1 MSGKRPLP
9 QHTSALARWMRP
21 ALSLILLVCALWSV
35 PHRADAQAGDITVN
49 VESLETSDLPTFRV
63 RVSVRDQNGVPIQ
76 DLAPEHFEI
85 VEDGAATSVPTTVEA
100 ETNPRAQVSL
110 ALVIDLYRTLR
121 GEPIE
126 AAQDATRDLLTD
138 LLDEPTDPDRAAFVG
153 VRQGVST
160 DPVEID
166 EAYEV
171 PFTNDRN
178 QLLNVINFLHERIQT
193 TGPGT
198 PLYDAV
204 IKGIRMAEA
213 SEPVAHRAVI
223 VMTDGEDRGSV
234 NTDSD
239 TIQRASSARTPVF
252 TVGLSNS
259 ALDEAYLRRLAEN
272 SGGAYQ
278 TAETPDDFTSLFSNV
293 LSTLR
298 TQYVLTYESGLPED
312 GQAHSIL
319 VRVRTPTQ
327 LEGFQE
333 YRVTMPQGTGTEDQG
348 ETASTP
354 AAPTAEPAAET
365 EPVPEQEEEE
375 GGVAGVM
382 DWIQDNLL
390 LAGLAVGAVALL
402 FIALVIVVLIV
413 MRRRRAEAEQ
423 AFSPL
428 EPPSY
433 PGSDDFG
440 FDVAPLGGSV
450 DSVDAAFTFGESEP
464 QAGATVMDDELGY
477 GRPPAAAYGA
487 PPASPPAFPQ
497 QAGQPALQAS
507 SEDRTRILR
516 HSPKMSTVGLLI
528 DRENPEIRL
537 DVAKP
542 VVTVGRSQESDLRID
557 HNTISRQH
565 AVMKMEEGQFRL
577 YDMGSTNGTFVND
590 QRLREPA
597 VLEDGAMVRFG
608 EKSFVF
614 KAISLEA

>member
-1 MSGKRPLP
+1 MFRKRPFP
-9 QHTSALARWMRP
+9 HHTSALATWMRP
-21 ALSLILLVCALWSV
+21 AVSLVLLVCALWCA
-35 PHRADAQAGDITVN
+35 PPRADAQTGDITVN
-49 VESLETSDLPTFRV
+49 VEDLETSDLPTLQV

-76 DLAPEHFEI
+76 DLTPEHFEI

-126 AAQDATRDLLTD
+126 AAQEATRNLLTE
-138 LLDEPTDPDRAAFVG
+138 LLDEPNDPDRAAFIG
-153 VRQGVST
+153 VRQGLST
-160 DPVEID
+160 DPAEID

-171 PFTNDRN
+171 RFTNDRN

-239 TIQRASSARTPVF
+239 TIQRASSAHTPVF

-259 ALDEAYLRRLAEN
+259 GLDEAYLKRLAEN

-278 TAETPDDFTSLFSNV
+278 TAETPDDFSSLFSNV

-298 TQYVLTYESGLPED
+298 TQYVLTYESGLPQD
-312 GQAHSIL
+312 GQPHSIL
-319 VRVRTPTQ
+319 VRVRTATQ

-333 YRVTMPQGTGTEDQG
+333 YRVTMPQG
-348 ETASTP
+348 ASTEGQDETGSTP
-354 AAPTAEPAAET
+354 VASTAEPDVET
-365 EPVPEQEEEE
+365 EPAPEEEDEE
-375 GGVAGVM
+375 GGVAGTM

-390 LAGLAVGAVALL
+390 LAGLAVGALALL

-413 MRRRRAEAEQ
+413 MRRKRAGAEE

-433 PGSDDFG
+433 HGPDDFG
-440 FDVAPLGGSV
+440 FDVAPLGESRESGG
-450 DSVDAAFTFGESEP
+450 AAFTFGESEP
-464 QAGATVMDDELGY
+464 AAGATVMDDELGY
-477 GRPPAAAYGA
+477 GRPPAPAYGA
-487 PPASPPAFPQ
+487 PPASPPPFPPH
-497 QAGQPALQAS
+497 AGQPAFQAS
-507 SEDRTRILR
+507 SEDRTRILQ

-528 DRENPEIRL
+528 DRENPEHRL

-542 VVTVGRSQESDLRID
+542 VVTVGRSQDSDLHID
-557 HNTISRQH
+557 HNTVSRQH
-565 AVMKMEEGQFRL
+565 AVIKLEEGQFRL

-597 VLEDGAMVRFG
+597 ILEDGAMVRFG
-608 EKSFVF
+608 EKPFIF
-614 KAISLEA
+614 KAISLDT